1 MFVWAALRRAGGSWP
16 APCCRLAF
24 SARFR
29 WTGTVGGCISDYA
42 SLLLF
47 LSRRGELFVGNQSIN
62 GLLNCMF
69 FLGPNVTFD
78 GSHTHIIYN
87 PWVQAA
93 TTLSSAIMI
102 FAALFVRS
110 EKNTFAGVL
119 DFGTALL
126 VSTLASPVAYSH
138 HYGWV
143 LPLFWLLFLKLQTNG
158 KRQVGLYALLGVS
171 YAMMSNG
178 FRHP

>member
-1 MFVWAALRRAGGSWP
+1 
-16 APCCRLAF
+16 
-24 SARFR
+24 
-29 WTGTVGGCISDYA
+29 
-42 SLLLF
+42 
-47 LSRRGELFVGNQSIN
+47 
-62 GLLNCMF
+62 MF

-102 FAALFVRS
+102 LAALFVRS

-126 VSTLASPVAYSH
+126 VSTLASPVAYTH
-138 HYGWV
+138 HYGWI
-143 LPLFWLLFLKLQTNG
+143 LPLFWLLFLRLQTNG

-178 FRHP
+178 FDILNNLADTNWNFLQSALMFGAFILLGLLYRVRIGGKTSRVAIAKVADQVHA